1 MVVSPTE
8 LTAPPSGNAEVE
20 PAAGRWT
27 RWLGFAVGAVVFA
40 VALYALRRE
49 FGNYSVRDV
58 RIAISAMDSA
68 FIVRGALFA
77 VGAYAALIACDL
89 LALRYVQSNLPTK
102 RAAVISFIAFS
113 FSNALG
119 FPLILGGGL
128 RYRLYNAAGL
138 SSADIALTIAFNSV
152 TFWLGVFSIVG
163 GSLLFVPIGSAVF
176 LGVPLTQL
184 RPIGALLLFGV
195 AAYLAACT
203 WYRRPIRIL
212 GWEFV
217 PPSGRMAL
225 AQTAIACV
233 DWLLVVAVL
242 WAVLPNPPANLTFG
256 VMLCAFALAQV
267 AGLVSHV
274 PGGLG
279 VFEFTFV
286 ALLSGYDEPTRLL
299 SAVIVFRIIYY
310 LFPLGIALVLLAI
323 SEVSRGG
330 SRLARAARLAG
341 GWAPGAAPA
350 IFSLTTFIG
359 GMILLFSGATPEMR
373 LRLRFISD
381 LVPLAVIESSHFVA
395 SLTGAA
401 LLILAYGLARRLDA
415 AYYLTVAALTIGILT
430 SLLKGWDYEEAVALA
445 VILVTLIPARRHF
458 YRQSSLTGEFLSWRW
473 LLMTGTVLGMSG
485 WLGFF
490 AYKNIAYSNDLW
502 WQFAVSGDAPRFF
515 RSMLGVA
522 VGVTLIALHHLLRPV
537 AVKSASP
544 DATSMELVK
553 KVVKASPD
561 TLSYLALLGDKQL
574 LFSDDGSAFVMY
586 GIEGGSFVAMGDPIG
601 SPRYRKELA
610 WEFRALAD
618 RHGASAVFYQV
629 RKHNLPL
636 FLDMGLSLLKLG
648 EEGRVPLRDFN
659 LDGGERKRLRRVIRV
674 VDAAGGSFEIIRGCA
689 EVDAILPQLK
699 LVSDEWLAAR
709 GTREKGFSL
718 GFWNE
723 DYLRNTTIAIVRRG
737 DEIVAFAN
745 LWEGAEGE
753 EVTVDLMRYKAA
765 APEGAMEYLFV
776 RSMLWGRESG
786 FAHFNLGMAPLSG
799 LENRQ
804 LAPVWNR
811 VGALL
816 FKHTENFYNFQGLR
830 GFKEKFDPVWEPRYL
845 ASRGGLS
852 LPRILTNVS
861 TLVSRGLRGAIS
873 K

>member
-1 MVVSPTE
+1 MTTLALGDAE
-8 LTAPPSGNAEVE
+8 ADPPVR
-20 PAAGRWT
+20 RWT
-27 RWLGFAVGAVVFA
+27 RWLGFVAGAVIFA

-49 FGNYSVRDV
+49 FGSYSVRQV
-58 RIAISAMDSA
+58 RFAVRTMDPI

-89 LALRYVQSNLPTK
+89 LALRYIQSNLDTK

-152 TFWLGVFSIVG
+152 TFWLGVLSIAG
-163 GSLLFVPIGSAVF
+163 GSLLFAPIGSAQF
-176 LGVPLTQL
+176 LGVPLTEL
-184 RPIGALLLFGV
+184 RPVGALLVLSV
-195 AAYLAACT
+195 VAYLLACT
-203 WYRRPIRIL
+203 WYRKPIRIL

-225 AQTAIACV
+225 AQIAIACT
-233 DWLLVVAVL
+233 DWILVVAVL
-242 WAVLPNPPANLTFG
+242 WAVLPLPPANLTFG

-286 ALLSGYDEPTRLL
+286 ALLSGYDEPTHLL

-310 LFPLGIALVLLAI
+310 LFPLGIALVLLTVNEI
-323 SEVSRGG
+323 SRGG
-330 SRLARAARLAG
+330 SRLARAARVAS

-359 GMILLFSGATPEMR
+359 GTILLFSGATPEMR
-373 LRLRFISD
+373 LRLRFISH

-395 SLTGAA
+395 SITGAA
-401 LLILAYGLARRLDA
+401 LLILAYGLGRRLDA
-415 AYYLTVAALTIGILT
+415 AYYLTVAALTIGIVT
-430 SLLKGWDYEEAVALA
+430 SLLKGWDYEEAAALG

-458 YRQSSLTGEFLSWRW
+458 YRQSSLTGEFLSTRW
-473 LLMTGTVLGMSG
+473 LLMTGTVLAMAG

-490 AYKNIAYSNDLW
+490 AYKNVAYSNDLW
-502 WQFAVSGDAPRFF
+502 WRFAVAGDAPRFF

-522 VGVTLIALHHLLRPV
+522 VVIALIALHHLLRPV
-537 AVKSASP
+537 AVKTPKP
-544 DATSMELVK
+544 DAPSLELVRR
-553 KVVKASPD
+553 VVLSSPD
-561 TLSYLALLGDKQL
+561 TLSYLALLGDKPL
-574 LFSDDGSAFVMY
+574 LFSEDGSAFVMY
-586 GIEGGSFVAMGDPIG
+586 GIEGRSFIAMGDPIG

-618 RHGASAVFYQV
+618 RHGSSAAFYQV

-636 FLDMGLSLLKLG
+636 YLDMGLSLLKLG
-648 EEGRVPLRDFN
+648 EEGRVPLRTFN
-659 LDGGERKRLRRVIRV
+659 LEGGERKRLRRSLRV
-674 VDAAGGSFEIIRGCA
+674 AEAAGGSFEMVRGCA
-689 EVDAILPQLK
+689 AVDAILPQLK
-699 LVSDEWLAAR
+699 LVSDEWLATR

-718 GFWNE
+718 GFWSE
-723 DYLRNTTIAIVRRG
+723 DYLRNTTIAVVRRDG
-737 DEIVAFAN
+737 EIVAFAN

-753 EVTVDLMRYKAA
+753 EVTVDLMRYNSR

-776 RSMLWGRESG
+776 SSMQWGRDAG

-811 VGALL
+811 VGAML

-830 GFKEKFDPVWEPRYL
+830 GFKQKFDPVWEPRYL

-861 TLVSRGLRGAIS
+861 SLVSRGLVGAIS